1 MTSLSI
7 SDQTWSPRPWRTRG
21 AGVYSGDG
29 GGALKTDE
37 FLPITEQ
44 LRDGQAIRSRIN
56 GVGRLHL
63 DRPLPFLFVHRRRSH
78 PDPGTARLLS
88 GEASFLLLEPPERRR
103 SSAVDAL
110 LTAVLSALSER
121 FGGVLLLELWSGGSC
136 DEGAPLAR
144 VLGDRSKE
152 TKALMGVLARQL
164 ERNPPCKR
172 AGPVEVVAGARFHP
186 PGERP
191 LLTPNHAAALGCRV
205 MGLEIA
211 PQYQVPG
218 GTIYPQLLRSCR
230 RALSRNL
237 RRTVHA
243 FARRF
248 SREVPPSYLAL
259 GRSFFAPAVWTVDQR
274 LADLE
279 ESFDFLLEVT
289 PLDTDKVWRRFQR
302 SGFQRTPRFTYRPQ
316 SVDPTLMKRKLFAIP
331 VERIEDP
338 ALEELFREKQR
349 LLDRQLTMLLDL
361 GTRRFLPGSVQVYGA
376 PGPGVLAAARTILAE
391 VPSPRQRPGA
401 YLDADAFA
409 DAAREEVQRYRALD
423 PSFEGPV
430 LVRDDLYPGLLVSR
444 GRLLI
449 GRLARSSP
457 QRVKALLAHEVGTHM
472 VTWHNGG
479 VQPFRQLR
487 AGLAGYEEL
496 QEGLAVLGEY
506 LVGGLHP
513 ERLRLL
519 AARVVAVHAVMEG
532 ADFVEVFRL
541 LHDGNG
547 FDGRT
552 SWAVAMRIFRGGGL
566 TKDAIYLRGLLKL
579 LDYLRDGG
587 DLETLYVGKIA
598 AHHVNLIRELAYR
611 DVLREVPLTPFFLRE
626 AECLRRLER
635 VRKVED
641 LRDLLPSAAPRG
653 PGIPS

>member
-1 MTSLSI
+1 M
-7 SDQTWSPRPWRTRG
+7 
-21 AGVYSGDG
+21 
-29 GGALKTDE
+29 
-37 FLPITEQ
+37 
-44 LRDGQAIRSRIN
+44 
-56 GVGRLHL
+56 
-63 DRPLPFLFVHRRRSH
+63 
-78 PDPGTARLLS
+78 LS
-88 GEASFLLLEPPERRR
+88 GEACFLLLDPIEGRR
-103 SSAVDAL
+103 SLAVDGL
-110 LTAVLSALSER
+110 LDAVLSVLSER
-121 FGGVLLLELWSGGSC
+121 FGAVLLLELWSGGGQG
-136 DEGAPLAR
+136 DDAPIAR
-144 VLGDRSKE
+144 ILGDRSKE
-152 TKALMGVLARQL
+152 TATLMGVLARQF
-164 ERNPPCKR
+164 EGNPPCKR
-172 AGPVEVVAGARFHP
+172 AGPVEVIAGARVSP

-191 LLTPNHAAALGCRV
+191 LLTPSRASILGCRV
-205 MGLEIA
+205 IGLEIT
-211 PQYQVPG
+211 PQYQAPG
-218 GTIYPQLLRSCR
+218 GTVYPQVLRSCR
-230 RALSRNL
+230 RTLSRNL

-243 FARRF
+243 FSRRH

-289 PLDTDKVWRRFQR
+289 PLDTDRGWRRFRR
-302 SGFQRTPRFTYRPQ
+302 SGFQRPPRFTYRPQ
-316 SVDPTLMKRKLFAIP
+316 AVDPTLMKRRLFSIP

-349 LLDRQLTMLLDL
+349 LLDRQLSMLLDL
-361 GTRRFLPGSVQVYGA
+361 GSRRFLLGSVQVYGA
-376 PGPGVLAAARTILAE
+376 PGAGLLDAARTILAE
-391 VPSPRQRPGA
+391 VQAPRSRAAP
-401 YLDADAFA
+401 YLDAEAFA
-409 DAAREEVQRYRALD
+409 AAAREEIQRYRALD
-423 PSFEGPV
+423 PTFRGPV

-457 QRVKALLAHEVGTHM
+457 QRVRALLAHEVGTHM
-472 VTWHNGG
+472 LTWHNGG

-487 AGLAGYEEL
+487 SGLAGYEEL

-519 AARVVAVHAVMEG
+519 AARVVAVHAVVDG

-541 LHDGNG
+541 LHDEHR
-547 FDGRT
+547 FDGRS
-552 SWAVAMRIFRGGGL
+552 SWTVAMRIFRGGGL

-579 LDYLRDGG
+579 LDYLRGGG
-587 DLETLYVGKIA
+587 DLKTLYVGKIA

-641 LRDLLPSAAPRG
+641 LRDLLPSAVPRG